1 MTIDTDKG
9 ALGQDFLHGYASAAY
24 QIEGGY
30 DKGGR
35 GLSVWDEA
43 LVGKD
48 NGNEG
53 CASFDRWREDVDLL
67 RLYGANT
74 YRFSIS
80 WSRVIPL
87 GGRHDPVNQAGFDY
101 YSTLVSSVFRRNAYI
116 RSILSSRQASR
127 QWSPYSTGM
136 YRLGLISVT
145 EASCRGRERRNY
157 TSIMSIMPEFVSRR
171 LGIGSSIGSL
181 ITR

>member
-1 MTIDTDKG
+1 MTIDTERG

-87 GGRHDPVNQAGFDY
+87 GGRHDPVNRAGLDY
-101 YSTLVSSVFRRNAYI
+101 YSTLVRNVLRRKAYV
-116 RSILSSRQASR
+116 RSILWSRQTSR
-127 QWSPYSTGM
+127 QWSHYFTGM
-136 YRLGLISVT
+136 YQ
-145 EASCRGRERRNY
+145 
-157 TSIMSIMPEFVSRR
+157 PE
-171 LGIGSSIGSL
+171 
-181 ITR
+181 

>member
-1 MTIDTDKG
+1 MTIDTERG

-53 CASFDRWREDVDLL
+53 CASFDRWQEDVDLL

-87 GGRHDPVNQAGFDY
+87 GGRHDPVNQAGLDY
-101 YSTLVSSVFRRNAYI
+101 YSTLVRNVLRRKAYV
-116 RSILSSRQASR
+116 RLIL
-127 QWSPYSTGM
+127 
-136 YRLGLISVT
+136 
-145 EASCRGRERRNY
+145 
-157 TSIMSIMPEFVSRR
+157 
-171 LGIGSSIGSL
+171 
-181 ITR
+181 